1 MYNQRIGS
9 IRFKMAS
16 GLEKMIKEVRYVPYL
31 KRSLLSLG
39 MFDKQGYMIKVDN
52 RTLRKSWVSEYNKR
66 SSHKWSIHFA
76 REISARYCRCSTYRS
91 NTFMAQQT

>member
-1 MYNQRIGS
+1 
-9 IRFKMAS
+9 MAS

-52 RTLRKSWVSEYNKR
+52 RTLRINHGSLNIMRGALINGVYVLQGKLVQGTADVVPADQTLLWHNILDHISEN
-66 SSHKWSIHFA
+66 
-76 REISARYCRCSTYRS
+76 
-91 NTFMAQQT
+91 NLLN